1 MIRHASHKDFD
12 FIYEAIVQSEYSGG
26 DIFPYESLFG
36 MKPAE
41 FKETV
46 FNIFEEEIEGM
57 PWHYEH
63 WYINELNGYPAGALC
78 SWVEGSDGLSS
89 DLLHAQTLS
98 FLLPAQWQAAKIKLE
113 SLSSVT
119 IPRMNGFVQLEH
131 LYTSQ
136 DFRGRGVMREL
147 MQFIFETNSG
157 KPFEIQVL
165 KSNIKAVSLYEYM
178 GFSVQ
183 NEKCNPAIKN
193 LALLSSD
200 CKLQLT
206 KQHE

>member
-1 MIRHASHKDFD
+1 MIRKASHHDFD
-12 FIYEAIVQSEYSGG
+12 FIFKAIVQSEYSGG

-63 WYINELNGYPAGALC
+63 WYINELNGQTAGALC
-78 SWVEGSDGLSS
+78 SWIEGASGLSS

-98 FLLPAQWQAAKIKLE
+98 FLLPAQWQEAKTKLE
-113 SLSSVT
+113 LLSSVS
-119 IPRMNGFVQLEH
+119 IPRMNDYVQLEH

-147 MQFIFETNSG
+147 MQSIFDTYPG

-165 KSNIKAVSLYEYM
+165 KGNIKAVSLYEYM

-183 NEKCNPAIKN
+183 NEKCNPDIKN

-206 KQHE
+206 KRT

>member
-1 MIRHASHKDFD
+1 MT
-12 FIYEAIVQSEYSGG
+12 
-26 DIFPYESLFG
+26 
-36 MKPAE
+36 PAE

-46 FNIFEEEIEGM
+46 YNIFEEEIDGM

-63 WYINELNGYPAGALC
+63 WYIHELNDQRAGALC
-78 SWVEGSDGLSS
+78 SWLEGKNGLSS

-98 FLLPAQWQAAKIKLE
+98 FLLPTKWQEAKAKLE

-119 IPRMNGFVQLEH
+119 IPRMNGYVQLEH

-147 MQFIFETNSG
+147 MQFVFESNTG
-157 KPFEIQVL
+157 KSFEIQVL
-165 KSNIKAVSLYEYM
+165 KGNTKAVSLYKYM

-183 NEKCNPAIKN
+183 NEKCNPDIKN

-206 KQHE
+206 KTA